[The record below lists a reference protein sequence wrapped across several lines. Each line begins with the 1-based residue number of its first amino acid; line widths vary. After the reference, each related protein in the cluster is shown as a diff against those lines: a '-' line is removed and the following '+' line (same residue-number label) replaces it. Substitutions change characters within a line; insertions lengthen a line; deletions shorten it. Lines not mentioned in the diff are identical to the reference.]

1 MRGRHAIFRP
11 MEDQDR
17 PAVLALSRAW
27 AEEDITYGYFANGEN
42 ELDNYRC
49 WVAEV
54 DGRVAGYAAGQ
65 METAGRDSSIQR
77 AGERWF
83 ELEELYVARACRG
96 GGLGGAL
103 LGHVEKTL
111 RGEGVKRLMLTGANR
126 DQESLLRFYLRRGM
140 TLYSFR
146 AFRDL

>member
-1 MRGRHAIFRP
+1 MPPGRW
-11 MEDQDR
+11 
-17 PAVLALSRAW
+17 S
-27 AEEDITYGYFANGEN
+27 
-42 ELDNYRC
+42 
-49 WVAEV
+49 
-54 DGRVAGYAAGQ
+54 
-65 METAGRDSSIQR
+65 RDSSIQR

-83 ELEELYVARACRG
+83 ELEELYVVRACRG

-103 LGHVEKTL
+103 LGHVEETL

-126 DQESLLRFYLRRGM
+126 DQEPLLRFYLRRGM